1 MLSVLPAS
9 VTYGPVT
16 LSREEFGN
24 EPGGVPGNHSLEDFD
39 FILGE
44 TRSMFK
50 SVGLELQ
57 LDDAFGRKEVS
68 MAIWDDLWREGNKAE
83 SANLFLKG
91 SSLSFSITETY
102 KKKSLD
108 RNGNS
113 VFTDEQREVELSF
126 SPAVRDKKMG
136 RYANVLRSAQARTED
151 FPSPQNPK
159 LMIRKFGGIVIRAG
173 TMLYP
178 DVSVM
183 LAGAAPLNED
193 TLIRG
198 VKVELG
204 EPLKSPASE

>member
-1 MLSVLPAS
+1 M
-9 VTYGPVT
+9 
-16 LSREEFGN
+16 
-24 EPGGVPGNHSLEDFD
+24 
-39 FILGE
+39 
-44 TRSMFK
+44 
-50 SVGLELQ
+50 
-57 LDDAFGRKEVS
+57 DDAFGRKKVS

-91 SSLSFSITETY
+91 SSLSFSKTESY

-113 VFTDEQREVELSF
+113 VFTDEKRDVELSF
-126 SPAVRDKKMG
+126 SPSARDKKMG
-136 RYANVLRSAQARTED
+136 DYTHVLRSVQARTED

-159 LMIRKFGGIVIRAG
+159 LIIRKFGGIVIRSG

-204 EPLKSPASE
+204 EPLKSPMSE